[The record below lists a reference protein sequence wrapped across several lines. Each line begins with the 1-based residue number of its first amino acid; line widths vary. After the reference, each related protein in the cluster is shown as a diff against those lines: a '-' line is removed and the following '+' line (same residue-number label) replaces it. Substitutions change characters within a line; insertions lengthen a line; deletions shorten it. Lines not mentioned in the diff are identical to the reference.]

1 MNIVT
6 KSTLL
11 LTATLITGLISIQSH
26 ASVFGSSSKYVIVP
40 TGKDGSMMWF
50 LNTETGSTRICYT
63 DFVDS
68 SPRPKPKPKCG
79 PWTKVK

>member
-26 ASVFGSSSKYVIVP
+26 ASVFGGSGKYVIVP
-40 TGKDGSMMWF
+40 TGEDGSYVWF
-50 LNTETGSTRICYT
+50 LNTETGSTRICYLT
-63 DFVDS
+63 SVDNAVQ
-68 SPRPKPKPKCG
+68 PKCG
-79 PWTKVK
+79 PWIKAK